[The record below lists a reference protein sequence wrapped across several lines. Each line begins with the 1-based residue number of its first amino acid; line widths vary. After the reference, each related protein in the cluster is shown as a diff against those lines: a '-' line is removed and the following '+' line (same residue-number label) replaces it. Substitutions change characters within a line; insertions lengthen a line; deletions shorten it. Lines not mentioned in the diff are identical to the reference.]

1 MDKKIGQMLIIGFR
15 GLTVNDS
22 SKIVEDIKEGR
33 VGGVILFDV
42 DVALGYTERNIRN
55 PQQVKELIA
64 SLKKYARIPLFV
76 SVDQEGGKVARLKE
90 KYGFPPTVTQ
100 QYLGQINHRDTT
112 VFYASRI
119 ASTLQELGF
128 NFNFAPVV
136 DLNINP
142 DNPVIGKLE
151 RSYSASPEIVTQNAK
166 WAIESHHQK
175 GLICAIKHFPGH
187 GSSSADSH
195 IGFVD
200 LSDTWKLEELI
211 PYSQIIQANLADCIM
226 TAHIFNSKLD
236 AEYPATLSNAIINGI
251 LRNQLKYN
259 GVVIS
264 DDLTMKAIT
273 DYYGFETAIE
283 KAINAGV
290 DILLFG
296 NNLIYDENIASKVI
310 AVIKKLIDEGK
321 IPKSR
326 IDESYSR
333 IINLKNKIYRNV

>member
-15 GLTVNDS
+15 GLTVDDS

-64 SLKKYARIPLFV
+64 SLKKYAKIPLFV

-90 KYGFPPTVTQ
+90 KYGFSPTVTQ
-100 QYLGQINHRDTT
+100 QYLGQINIKDTT

-166 WAIESHHQK
+166 WSIESHHQK

-187 GSSSADSH
+187 GSSTTDSH

-200 LSDTWKLEELI
+200 VTDTWKSEELI
-211 PYSQIIQANLADCIM
+211 PYREIILANLADCIM
-226 TAHIFNSKLD
+226 TAHIFNAKLD
-236 AEYPATLSNAIINGI
+236 QDYPATLSNAIINGI

-296 NNLIYDENIASKVI
+296 NNLTYDENIASKVI
-310 AVIKKLIDEGK
+310 NVIKKLIDDGK

-326 IDESYSR
+326 IDESYNR
-333 IINLKNKIYRNV
+333 IINLKNKIYHNV